1 MKNSIGIH
9 ALVWSGT
16 WNVTDIENSIKLS
29 KNLGY
34 DLIEIPLLDPF
45 NFDIKNTKKYLD
57 RYKLNSVT
65 SLGLSAE
72 TDISSSEDQHRINGK
87 KILEKALEMTSDLGS
102 DYMGGV
108 LYSALAKYHHPPEKE
123 SKKKKC

>member
-16 WNVTDIENSIKLS
+16 WNLKDIENSIKLS
-29 KNLGY
+29 KQLGY

-57 RYKLNSVT
+57 KYKFNSVT
-65 SLGLSAE
+65 SLGLSEE
-72 TDISSSEDQHRINGK
+72 TDISSSEEQHRINGK
-87 KILEKALEMTSDLGS
+87 KILEKALDVTFELGS
-102 DYMGGV
+102 DYMGGT
-108 LYSALAKYHHPPEKE
+108 LLCISKISSSAKY
-123 SKKKKC
+123 

>member
-16 WNVTDIENSIKLS
+16 WNLKDIENSIKLS
-29 KNLGY
+29 KQLGY

-57 RYKLNSVT
+57 KYKFNSVT
-65 SLGLSAE
+65 SLGLSEE
-72 TDISSSEDQHRINGK
+72 TDISSSEEQHRIN
-87 KILEKALEMTSDLGS
+87 
-102 DYMGGV
+102 V
-108 LYSALAKYHHPPEKE
+108 
-123 SKKKKC
+123 